1 MLESAVPMHFVELSI
16 IDPYAL
22 VRQTLLAILLLVA
35 TSKQVATINLA
46 VPDFGLDIFKIS

>member
-1 MLESAVPMHFVELSI
+1 VLESAVPMHFVELSI